1 MQHHSVVPHDFN
13 VSSKRANFFNGVS
26 KNWTN
31 SITAKSVKSQCLLAD
46 ESGAKSNCGAV
57 NRVHFKHE
65 ERLFTPPCSLRDHL
79 MNDTQDDSQDPLV
92 RRAAQRYGTV
102 GAMLAGGMVVFD
114 KLLGRK
120 PKQEAAVVFEAS
132 SDPIDIDNDGITV
145 ELNDHLTVH
154 SPAPSKRVGNSRIV
168 RKRHRAQ

>member
-1 MQHHSVVPHDFN
+1 
-13 VSSKRANFFNGVS
+13 
-26 KNWTN
+26 
-31 SITAKSVKSQCLLAD
+31 
-46 ESGAKSNCGAV
+46 
-57 NRVHFKHE
+57 
-65 ERLFTPPCSLRDHL
+65 

-120 PKQEAAVVFEAS
+120 PKQEAAVVIEAS
-132 SDPIDIDNDGITV
+132 SEPIDIDNDGITV

-154 SPAPSKRVGNSRIV
+154 SPAPSKRVRSSRIV
-168 RKRHRAQ
+168 KKRHRTQ

>member
-1 MQHHSVVPHDFN
+1 
-13 VSSKRANFFNGVS
+13 
-26 KNWTN
+26 
-31 SITAKSVKSQCLLAD
+31 
-46 ESGAKSNCGAV
+46 
-57 NRVHFKHE
+57 
-65 ERLFTPPCSLRDHL
+65 
-79 MNDTQDDSQDPLV
+79 MNDTHDDSQDPLV

-132 SDPIDIDNDGITV
+132 SDPMDIDHDGITV

-154 SPAPSKRVGNSRIV
+154 SPAPSKRNSGLRV
-168 RKRHRAQ
+168 DRKRRRAQ